1 MTILNKAW
9 EETQIKVFS
18 RWCAKYL
25 MERNIPFESLRT
37 EFENGVKLINLLEII
52 GKEQIAGGRWHKQPK
67 NRYQQ
72 LENVNMALDY
82 VQKEKKV
89 KLIGIHADDIVDKNL
104 KLTLGLIWSCINKFQ
119 IEDIS
124 VEEQTA
130 RNALLQWCK
139 KNTQGYQGVNITNF
153 TTSWNTG
160 LAFCALINK
169 FRPDVLDY
177 DSLDKGNSLENCQ
190 KAFDACKKLGLYVY
204 LDPEDVAD
212 VTPDEKSVVTQVSE
226 FFHFFAGES
235 KTEAMA
241 DKLRRTIEIQRE
253 LDQLKSNYAE
263 QAQAT
268 MDAMNQSN
276 QDITS
281 EDYQRDV
288 NGIKAKLID
297 VIGYTR
303 VARPNIAELRGTAL
317 KTWGQLVARCKATNR
332 PNPVP
337 PQGLEPEVLTQTLD
351 QLDNTATEYRKSLS
365 SELEAAENQLIFDF
379 DNNCNNVGLHCE
391 NVKNE
396 CLNLQGPLDQ
406 QKQKLAELSD
416 QLNNTIRGFV
426 TQLQPVYDQLV
437 DLKLNYKAKNS
448 ITSISSQVDQ
458 ADALIKHLSANL
470 EALIEEEALMAKVNT
485 YNQLCDAKVQE
496 SKQLDA
502 QVENVNGDNEAKR
515 KQLIQIDSQ
524 VSEKE
529 QSCQE
534 LDAPYEELE
543 RDQLQLHA
551 NYTPDSVKNF
561 FTVLHSHI
569 QGVVSGIDAA
579 IAASKGFE
587 ISEEQLAEF
596 RETFRMFDA
605 NHNNSLEAFE
615 LNACLTSLGETATDE
630 ECKQIIAKYA
640 PGQPQLDFDNY
651 VRFMLDRFS
660 KAETKES
667 TTEAFRALAQ
677 NSPVITD
684 EQLNKYF
691 KPDDVEYLKTQLKP
705 VDGGYDFASWVETL
719 YQ

>member
-18 RWCAKYL
+18 RWCQKIL

-37 EFENGVKLINLLEII
+37 EFTDGVKLINLLEIL

-67 NRYQQ
+67 NRYQT

-82 VQKEKKV
+82 ITKEKKI
-89 KLIGIHADDIVDKNL
+89 KLIGIHADDIVDTNL

-139 KNTQGYQGVNITNF
+139 KNTQGYEGVNITNF

-160 LAFCALINK
+160 LAFCALINR
-169 FRPDVLDY
+169 FRPEVIDY
-177 DSLDKGNSLENCQ
+177 NSLDKGNSLENCQ
-190 KAFDACKKLGLYVY
+190 KAFEGCKQLGLFVY

-253 LDQLKSNYAE
+253 LDQLKSSYAD

-268 MDAMNQSN
+268 MDAMAQSN
-276 QDITS
+276 AEITAD
-281 EDYQRDV
+281 DYQKDV

-297 VIGYTR
+297 VIKYTR

-317 KTWGQLVARCKATNR
+317 KTWGQLIARCKATNR
-332 PNPVP
+332 PQPVP
-337 PQGLEPEVLTQTLD
+337 PQGLEPETLTTTLD
-351 QLDNTATEYRKSLS
+351 QLDNTATERRASLS
-365 SELEAAENQLIFDF
+365 SELEAAQNQLIQDF

-391 NVKNE
+391 NVQQQCKN
-396 CLNLQGPLDQ
+396 LSGPLDQ
-406 QKQKLAELSD
+406 QKQTLNALSD
-416 QLNNTIRGFV
+416 QVNNQIRGFIG
-426 TQLQPVYDQLV
+426 QLQPVYDKLV
-437 DLKLNYKAKNS
+437 ELKLNYKAKNS

-458 ADALIKHLSANL
+458 TDALIKHLSANL
-470 EALIEEEALMAKVNT
+470 DALIEEEQHMAKVNA
-485 YNQLCDAKVQE
+485 YNQLCDGKVQE
-496 SKQLDA
+496 SKQLDSQA
-502 QVENVNGDNEAKR
+502 EAVSGDNEAKR
-515 KQLIQIDSQ
+515 TALIAIDNQ
-524 VSEKE
+524 VQAKE
-529 QSCQE
+529 QSCSE

-543 RDQLQLHA
+543 REELQLHA
-551 NYTPDSVKNF
+551 TYTPDSVKNLF
-561 FTVLHSHI
+561 AALHSHI
-569 QGVVSGIDAA
+569 QGVVAGIDAA

-587 ISEEQLAEF
+587 ISEEQLQEF
-596 RETFRMFDA
+596 RETFRMFDKSK
-605 NHNNSLEAFE
+605 NNSLEAYE
-615 LNACLTSLGETATDE
+615 LNGCLTSLGETATE
-630 ECKQIIAKYA
+630 QECKQIIAKYA
-640 PGQPQLDFDNY
+640 PGQQRLDFDNY

-660 KAETKES
+660 KAETKET
-667 TTEAFRALAQ
+667 TTEAFKALAQ
-677 NSPVITD
+677 NSPVITE

-691 KPDDVEYLKTQLKP
+691 KPEDVEYLKTQLKP
-705 VDGGYDFASWVETL
+705 ADGGYDFASWVDTL
-719 YQ
+719 YE